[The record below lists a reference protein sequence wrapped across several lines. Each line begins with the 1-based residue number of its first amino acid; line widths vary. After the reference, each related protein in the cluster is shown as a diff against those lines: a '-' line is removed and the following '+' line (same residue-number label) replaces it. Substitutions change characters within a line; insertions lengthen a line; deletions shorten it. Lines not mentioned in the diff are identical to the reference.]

1 MIPVNRETVLT
12 AATIVC
18 ILALLYLFKE
28 LNKTKEDMGNFKN
41 FSAQVIR
48 HLSPP
53 PMKPQPVSEA
63 EVEAEA
69 EVEVEAEADSREVKS
84 EE

>member
-18 ILALLYLFKE
+18 ILALVYLFKE
-28 LNKTKEDMGNFKN
+28 LNKTKEEMGNFKN
-41 FSAQVIR
+41 FSAQVVR

-53 PMKPQPVSEA
+53 PQPVPEPESEP
-63 EVEAEA
+63 EPEPEP
-69 EVEVEAEADSREVKS
+69 EEVKS

>member
-18 ILALLYLFKE
+18 ILGLVYLFKE
-28 LNKTKEDMGNFKN
+28 LNKTKEEMGNFKN
-41 FSAQVIR
+41 FSAQVVR
-48 HLSPP
+48 HLSPPP
-53 PMKPQPVSEA
+53 PMKPQPAPEPEPEP
-63 EVEAEA
+63 EVETE
-69 EVEVEAEADSREVKS
+69 EVKS

>member
-18 ILALLYLFKE
+18 ILGLVYLFKE
-28 LNKTKEDMGNFKN
+28 LNKTKEEMGNFKN
-41 FSAQVIR
+41 FSTQVVR

-53 PMKPQPVSEA
+53 PQPVPELESEPEPEPVSE
-63 EVEAEA
+63 
-69 EVEVEAEADSREVKS
+69 DVKS